1 MIEFPRNLP
10 ALLVTL
16 DFYYECTGKKH
27 GSVPVVILGPKTV
40 RAKFPGKQIM
50 TSPSLLYTRCTIKVN
65 SSYLSI
71 SW

>member
-40 RAKFPGKQIM
+40 RAKFPGKQI
-50 TSPSLLYTRCTIKVN
+50 TTLLYIRCTIKVN